1 MASILRE
8 YELTVEKFEGAIAV
22 GRLPNQI
29 LTMFNKTAK
38 EMDEWC
44 MKEYGHD
51 FKLIYEW
58 VRQCTVEHYLQ
69 CVHEMGMHGN
79 PSALGIIDRAIQR
92 DESMSTVKIE
102 FVTQLPAEGERDKL
116 DDGEDDSRNY

>member
-1 MASILRE
+1 MASILEE
-8 YELTVEKFEGAIAV
+8 YGLTVEKFEGAIAV

-29 LTMFNKTAK
+29 LTMFNKTAR

-44 MKEYGHD
+44 KANYGHD

-69 CVHEMGMHGN
+69 CVHEMGMRGN
-79 PSALGIIDRAIQR
+79 PSALGIIDKAIQK
-92 DESMSTVKIE
+92 DEAMSTVKIE
-102 FVTQLPAEGERDKL
+102 FVTRLPAEGEKDKE
-116 DDGEDDSRNY
+116 DDGENDS

>member
-1 MASILRE
+1 MASILNE
-8 YELTVEKFEGAIAV
+8 YELTVERFEGAIAV

-44 MKEYGHD
+44 KENYNGHD

-69 CVHEMGMHGN
+69 CVHEMGMRGN
-79 PSALGIIDRAIQR
+79 PSALGIIDKAIQK

-102 FVTQLPAEGERDKL
+102 FITTLPNENEKDKL
-116 DDGEDDSRNY
+116 NDGEDDS

>member
-1 MASILRE
+1 MASILNE

-44 MKEYGHD
+44 KENYNGHD

-69 CVHEMGMHGN
+69 CVHEMGMRGN
-79 PSALGIIDRAIQR
+79 PSALGIIDRAIQK

-102 FVTQLPAEGERDKL
+102 FITALPNENEEDKL
-116 DDGEDDSRNY
+116 DDGENNS